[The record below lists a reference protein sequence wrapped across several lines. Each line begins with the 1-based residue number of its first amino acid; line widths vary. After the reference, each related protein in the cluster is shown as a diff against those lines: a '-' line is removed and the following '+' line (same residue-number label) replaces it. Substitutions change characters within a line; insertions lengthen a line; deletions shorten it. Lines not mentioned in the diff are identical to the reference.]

1 MPKRNQASRAPD
13 EGRGGTVTPF
23 LAGIGADPLPDA
35 AQAYAPPVPPVVV
48 AALVVLLDLVAVGG
62 AGLLAD
68 ALINSAG
75 ARHAAMTGLL
85 AGLAV
90 AFAGALGAYDHA
102 ALHRAGPQ
110 RSRALQG
117 LAAALLVLVLAAI
130 ALGAQ
135 QRIDPAWL
143 GTTALLAGG
152 SLLAARTAVAALLRQ
167 DGSRSA
173 QRAVIL
179 GAGPQASRL
188 MEAMRRE
195 GGSGLRLL
203 GLVDDRSPR
212 ADGEPLP
219 SGLRRLGG
227 MAQLGAMIRAG
238 QVEVVVLAL
247 PWSAETRIAAVMEQL
262 SAFPVEIRLAPDL
275 LADRLPAGRRPAG
288 PVLLRA
294 RPISGL
300 GAAVKVA
307 EDYAMAILAL
317 AIAAVPM
324 LLIAIAIKLDSP
336 GPVFFRQRRTGFN
349 DRPFDV
355 LKFRTMYAEATDH
368 EVLRQVRA
376 GDARI
381 TPVGAI
387 LRKTSLDE
395 LPQIFNILKGDMSFV
410 GPRPHAPG
418 TRAAGRRFDEVVAN
432 YAARHQV
439 KPGLT
444 GLAQVRGWRGPTITE
459 EQIIRRVESDL
470 EYIERWSPWLD
481 ITIILRT
488 LLAVACMRNAL

>member
-1 MPKRNQASRAPD
+1 MPKRNQPNRAPD

-23 LAGIGADPLPDA
+23 LAGIGAEHTPADAEAIAPPLP
-35 AQAYAPPVPPVVV
+35 PVAI
-48 AALVVLLDLVAVGG
+48 AALVMLLDLVAMAG
-62 AGLLAD
+62 AGLLSD
-68 ALINSAG
+68 AVIGSPD

-90 AFAGALGAYDHA
+90 AFGGALGAYEHGV
-102 ALHRAGPQ
+102 LHRAASQ

-117 LAAALLVLVLAAI
+117 LAAALVVLALVI
-130 ALGAQ
+130 FALGVQ
-135 QRIDPAWL
+135 RRIDLAWFGAAAIL
-143 GTTALLAGG
+143 SALSLTAG
-152 SLLAARTAVAALLRQ
+152 RTAVAALLRQ
-167 DGSRSA
+167 DGSRST

-179 GAGPQASRL
+179 GAGPQADRL
-188 MEAMRRE
+188 TEAMARD

-203 GLVDDRSPR
+203 GLVDDRSANR
-212 ADGEPLP
+212 AEAMPDA
-219 SGLRRLGG
+219 LRRLGG

-238 QVEVVVLAL
+238 QVDVVVLAL

-262 SAFPVEIRLAPDL
+262 SAYPVEIRLAPDL
-275 LADRLPAGRRPAG
+275 LADHLPIGRRPAG

-324 LLIAIAIKLDSP
+324 LLIALAIKLDSP

-349 DRPFDV
+349 DQPFDV
-355 LKFRTMYAEATDH
+355 MKFRTMYADAADH

-410 GPRPHAPG
+410 GPRPHAPN

-459 EQIIRRVESDL
+459 EHIIRRVESDL
-470 EYIERWSPWLD
+470 EYIEKWSPWLD
-481 ITIILRT
+481 IAIIFRT
-488 LLAVACMRNAL
+488 LLAVACMRNAH

>member
-13 EGRGGTVTPF
+13 DGRGGTVTPF
-23 LAGIGADPLPDA
+23 LAGIGTETFPVPVKAASPPLP
-35 AQAYAPPVPPVVV
+35 PVAV
-48 AALVVLLDLVAVGG
+48 AALVLLLDLVAVGG

-68 ALINSAG
+68 ALIDSTG

-85 AGLAV
+85 AGLSV
-90 AFAGALGAYDHA
+90 AFGGALGAYDHA

-117 LAAALLVLVLAAI
+117 LAAAIVVLVLVAFT
-130 ALGAQ
+130 LGAQ
-135 QRIDPAWL
+135 RRIDAAWL
-143 GTTALLAGG
+143 GAAAGLG
-152 SLLAARTAVAALLRQ
+152 AFSLLAARTAVAALLRQ

-179 GAGPQASRL
+179 GAGPQAARL
-188 MEAMRRE
+188 TEAMKRE

-203 GLVDDRSPR
+203 GLVDERNPR
-212 ADGEPLP
+212 GGGETPD
-219 SGLRRLGG
+219 GLRRLGG
-227 MAQLGAMIRAG
+227 MVQLAAMIRAG
-238 QVEVVVLAL
+238 QVDVVVLAL
-247 PWSAETRIAAVMEQL
+247 PWSAEARIAAVLEEL
-262 SAFPVEIRLAPDL
+262 SGYPVEIRLAPDL
-275 LADRLPAGRRPAG
+275 LMDRLPASGRPAG

-300 GAAVKVA
+300 GAAVKVV
-307 EDYAMAILAL
+307 EDYTMAILAL
-317 AIAAVPM
+317 AVAAVPM
-324 LLIAIAIKLDSP
+324 LLIALAIKLDSP

-349 DRPFDV
+349 DQPFDV

-376 GDARI
+376 GDARV
-381 TPVGAI
+381 TAVGAI
-387 LRKTSLDE
+387 LRRTSLDE

>member
-13 EGRGGTVTPF
+13 DGRGGTVTPF
-23 LAGIGADPLPDA
+23 LAGIGADALPDA
-35 AQAYAPPVPPVVV
+35 VRAAARPLPPVAV
-48 AALVVLLDLVAVGG
+48 AALVVLLDLIAIGG

-68 ALINSAG
+68 ALVNNPG
-75 ARHAAMTGLL
+75 ARHAGMTGLL

-90 AFAGALGAYDHA
+90 AFAGAIGAYDHA

-110 RSRALQG
+110 RARALQG
-117 LAAALLVLVLAAI
+117 LAAALLVLLLVAVT
-130 ALGAQ
+130 LGAQ
-135 QRIDPAWL
+135 RRIDPAWL
-143 GTTALLAGG
+143 GTAALLAGAC
-152 SLLAARTAVAALLRQ
+152 LLAARTAVAALLRQ

-179 GAGPQASRL
+179 GAGPQATRL
-188 MEAMRRE
+188 TEAMRRN

-203 GLVDDRSPR
+203 GLVDDRGAR
-212 ADGEPLP
+212 GADALP
-219 SGLRRLGG
+219 DGLRRLGG
-227 MAQLGAMIRAG
+227 MAQLAALIRAG
-238 QVEVVVLAL
+238 QVDVVVLAL
-247 PWSAETRIAAVMEQL
+247 PWSAEARIAAALDQL
-262 SAFPVEIRLAPDL
+262 SAYPVEIRLAPDL
-275 LADRLPAGRRPAG
+275 LMDRLPASRRPAG

-324 LLIAIAIKLDSP
+324 LLIALAIKLDSP

-349 DRPFDV
+349 DQPFDV

-376 GDARI
+376 GDARV